1 MILERLPANG
11 VGIGLRRS
19 MVKELQ
25 HFDET
30 EKSLAA
36 DFLELAPEN
45 WMGLGGRLGA
55 QFERFAAHYPLLCHG
70 LSLSIGSVEPLDR
83 EFLSALKKFLD
94 RFHIVHYSEHLS
106 YCSGEGGHLYDLIP
120 LPFTEEA
127 IKHVAGRVRQV
138 QDILER
144 KISLENI
151 SYYATMDKTLSEAEF
166 VRAVVEES
174 DCGLLLDVNNIY
186 VNSINHRY
194 DALDFLHKMP
204 VERITYFHVAGH
216 YDEADDLKID
226 THGADVKDPVWDLLA
241 HAYDYAGLKP
251 TLLERDFNI
260 PPLKELLAEADSI
273 RRIQQQSASRR
284 RREAA

>member
-1 MILERLPANG
+1 MERLPANG

-25 HFDET
+25 QGY
-30 EKSLAA
+30 EKTKVPTA

-45 WMGLGGRLGA
+45 WMNLGGRLGA
-55 QFERFAAHYPLLCHG
+55 QFEWFAQRYPLVCHG
-70 LSLSIGSVEPLDR
+70 LSLSIGSMEPLDR
-83 EFLSALKKFLD
+83 DFLASLKKFLD
-94 RFHIVHYSEHLS
+94 RFNILHYSEHLS
-106 YCSGEGGHLYDLIP
+106 YCSGAGGHLYDLIP

-127 IKHVAGRVRQV
+127 VRHVVGRVRQV

-144 KISLENI
+144 TISLENI
-151 SYYATMDKTLSEAEF
+151 SYYATVDNSMSEAAF

-174 DCGLLLDVNNIY
+174 GCGLLLDVNNIY

-194 DALDFLHKMP
+194 DAHEFLLQMP
-204 VERITYFHVAGH
+204 PDKITYFHVAGH

-226 THGADVKDPVWDLLA
+226 THGTAVKDPVWALLA
-241 HAYDYAGLKP
+241 AAYEHAGLKP

-260 PPLKELLAEADSI
+260 PPLDELLAEANII
-273 RRIQQQSASRR
+273 RQVQQRFYRSTRR
-284 RREAA
+284 VAA